1 MTKQEKHLWYDFL
14 KKLPVTVKRQYNIE
28 DYILDFYIA
37 KHKLAIEIDGV
48 QHTEPEHISKDKLRD
63 KNLAKWGIRVLR
75 YYNKDINNNFD
86 GVVSDILNNIGLSF
100 NDLK

>member
-1 MTKQEKHLWYDFL
+1 MFPYNRKLVSNAKVLRKNMTKQEKHLWYDFL

-48 QHTEPEHISKDKLRD
+48 QHTEPEHISKDILRD

-75 YYNKDINNNFD
+75 YYNKY
-86 GVVSDILNNIGLSF
+86 
-100 NDLK
+100 K